1 MLGAGYLYTGE
12 YYEATRAALGDSVED
27 NFIVLNKLT
36 LTF

>member
-1 MLGAGYLYTGE
+1 MLGAGFLFTGD
-12 YYEATRAALGDSVED
+12 YYKAATTNDVED